1 MLEKETAI
9 LIKELRLREGLTQE
23 QLAGLLDCDPHYI
36 YYLEK
41 GKRKP
46 SLAMAFAIANAF
58 KMKPSEL
65 VAILENRI
73 GKNGINPHIVLASV
87 DPERI

>member
-1 MLEKETAI
+1 MLEQETAI
-9 LIKELRLREGLTQE
+9 LIRELRLREGLTQE

-46 SLAMAFAIANAF
+46 SLAMAFGIAKAF

-73 GKNGINPHIVLASV
+73 GKNGTGPNVSLGSI

>member
-9 LIKELRLREGLTQE
+9 LIKDLRIKSGFTQE

-46 SLAMAFAIANAF
+46 SLAMAFNLAKAF
-58 KMKPSEL
+58 QMKPSAL
-65 VAILENRI
+65 ITLLEVRL
-73 GKNGINPHIVLASV
+73 GI
-87 DPERI
+87 D